1 MKKMYETCWEVINLC
16 ANNQMR
22 DVFFDEVEVEDPEE
36 FLKQKFKDKTFTYE
50 KTVQADGTIIF
61 DIYTSGMHQRY
72 SFTEI

>member
-36 FLKQKFKDKTFTYE
+36 FIKQKFKDKY
-50 KTVQADGTIIF
+50 I
-61 DIYTSGMHQRY
+61 SGIRLQKSEHKK
-72 SFTEI
+72 